1 LGDRAMKPP
10 AFQFYP
16 ADFLSD
22 ENVVL
27 MTNQEIGCYIKLI
40 CFCWKQ
46 GSIPTAMKKIAQLC
60 GENEL
65 TMTEL
70 WDNISPCFKSK
81 GNGRLYHP
89 RLARERAKQDS
100 WRKRCIAGGKKSAEA
115 KAVKARQQREEAR
128 VVQPE
133 NKFYLK
139 GRSTLQSSSS
149 SISSSIKKKKKEI
162 YKEKRPDH
170 IPFKEIIEY
179 LNSKSK
185 KNFLHTSKET
195 RRAIRARWKSGFT
208 LENFFSVIDKK
219 CDKWLCDEQMVDYL
233 RPITLF
239 GTKFESYLN
248 ETEAKEGNEEWRIS
262 NKSNEWLSKHNIV
275 N

>member
-1 LGDRAMKPP
+1 MKPP

-46 GSIPTAMKKIAQLC
+46 GSIPKEMKKIAHLC

-65 TMTEL
+65 IMTEL
-70 WDNISPCFKSK
+70 WPNIEPCFRSK

-115 KAVKARQQREEAR
+115 KAAKARQQREEAR

-149 SISSSIKKKKKEI
+149 FISSSIKKKKKEI
-162 YKEKRPDH
+162 YKRKKIFSPPSEK
-170 IPFKEIIEY
+170 E
-179 LNSKSK
+179 
-185 KNFLHTSKET
+185 
-195 RRAIRARWKSGFT
+195 
-208 LENFFSVIDKK
+208 V
-219 CDKWLCDEQMVDYL
+219 VDYFKINGYSEDAAK
-233 RPITLF
+233 RAHEYYSIAGWVDAKGSPVKNWKQKMIGVWF
-239 GTKFESYLN
+239 KDEN
-248 ETEAKEGNEEWRIS
+248 KNKEGNEEWRIS
-262 NKSNEWLSKHNIV
+262 NKSDEWLLKHGITP
-275 N
+275 